1 MSTKTILI
9 AEDDEVIFM
18 YLQIILKSNN
28 FNILHARN
36 GLEAI
41 NLWQE
46 NKVDLILMDIKM
58 PVMNGLDAI
67 REIRKTDK
75 EIPIIV
81 QSAYTSDEN
90 KESAALL
97 GSNDFITKPINKSEL
112 IEKITN
118 AIIINSKIVCRKLP

>member
-1 MSTKTILI
+1 MASKTILI

-18 YLQIILKSNN
+18 YLQIILTSNH

-41 NLWQE
+41 NLWKE
-46 NKVDLILMDIKM
+46 EKVDLILMDIKM

-67 REIRKTDK
+67 KEIRTTDK

-97 GSNDFITKPINKSEL
+97 GSNDFITKPINKAEL
-112 IEKITN
+112 LDKI
-118 AIIINSKIVCRKLP
+118 SFYLK